1 MYTVHEVLESFFLKN
16 RQNSG
21 NRFWEV
27 VMSGT
32 CRYGADVS
40 RGIWSRGA
48 ISLYMTCNYVFSV
61 KKTPNME
68 NSKTLKVFLKK
79 KNRQNSGVCLVSE

>member
-1 MYTVHEVLESFFLKN
+1 MYTVHEVLKSFFLKN

-32 CRYGADVS
+32 CRYGAGVS
-40 RGIWSRGA
+40 RGIWSWGA

-68 NSKTLKVFLKK
+68 NSKTLKVFFKK
-79 KNRQNSGVCLVSE
+79 IRQKSGVCLVSE